1 VASKNL
7 TQHMKRCNKAANT
20 DAAESDK
27 ESDSPEKSDSEEDS
41 DSEKELL
48 RPAKKMRT

>member
-20 DAAESDK
+20 DAAESETK
-27 ESDSPEKSDSEEDS
+27 SDSPEESDPEGS
-41 DSEKELL
+41 LP
-48 RPAKKMRT
+48 PAKKTRT